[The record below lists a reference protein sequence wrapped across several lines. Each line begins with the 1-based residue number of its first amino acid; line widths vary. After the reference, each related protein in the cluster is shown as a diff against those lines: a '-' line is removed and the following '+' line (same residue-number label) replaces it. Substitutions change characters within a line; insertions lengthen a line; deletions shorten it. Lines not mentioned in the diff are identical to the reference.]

1 MIDRSEGDG
10 DRFAAF
16 IRDCE
21 GDDLGA
27 GRAEFASKV
36 FVSGT
41 DHDIGSFGGESISAS
56 PKAKTTSWRR
66 SPAGRS
72 SPGAGCTVAMRVVG
86 MSVSPRRG
94 SRTPTKSAPTAMIGP
109 VTRWPA
115 RVRTMTG
122 RPRSARSRRTPPR
135 VASSVATFSSQRRR
149 ERARAASSTWP
160 SATHRCR
167 AASGSSDVRSTG
179 RSGG

>member
-41 DHDIGSFGGESISAS
+41 DHDIGSFGGEFHQRI
-56 PKAKTTSWRR
+56 TE
-66 SPAGRS
+66 GQDE
-72 SPGAGCTVAMRVVG
+72 V
-86 MSVSPRRG
+86 
-94 SRTPTKSAPTAMIGP
+94 
-109 VTRWPA
+109 
-115 RVRTMTG
+115 
-122 RPRSARSRRTPPR
+122 
-135 VASSVATFSSQRRR
+135 VASV
-149 ERARAASSTWP
+149 
-160 SATHRCR
+160 
-167 AASGSSDVRSTG
+167 ASG
-179 RSGG
+179 